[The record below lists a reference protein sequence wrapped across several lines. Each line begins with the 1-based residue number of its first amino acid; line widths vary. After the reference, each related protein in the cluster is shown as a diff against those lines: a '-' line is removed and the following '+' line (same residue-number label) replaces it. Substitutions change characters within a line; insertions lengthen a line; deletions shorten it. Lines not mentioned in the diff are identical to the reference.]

1 MPTLT
6 DLAAWLGR
14 RLQED
19 RTVWRP
25 GTPGA
30 PVRRLVLALE
40 PGDLPPTPPPGEAG
54 ALFIHRAFRLGE
66 RWPAWPVLTSHDGFD
81 RALTTGENPALAAR
95 LGWAA
100 PRPLHWKGPGD
111 RSAATGMVADPGLP
125 WPELLAQLDHEF
137 GGHEALIPP
146 ADPGAPARVAVMN
159 AMRPELL
166 REVHGRGVGVYVTGQ
181 LRPGAVDTA
190 RGLGLGVVALGHR
203 RSEVWGLHQLA
214 RELRAAF
221 PELDTTV
228 LGGRDPG

>member
-14 RLQED
+14 RLQE
-19 RTVWRP
+19 RESVWRP
-25 GTPGA
+25 A
-30 PVRRLVLALE
+30 PSQDAPQVRRLVLALE
-40 PGDLPPTPPPGEAG
+40 PGDLPPTPPPGEGG
-54 ALFIHRAFRLGE
+54 ALFVHRAFRLGK

-100 PRPLHWKGPGD
+100 PRTLHWKG
-111 RSAATGMVADPGLP
+111 AVTGMVADPGLS
-125 WPELLAQLDHEF
+125 WPDLIKRLDSEF
-137 GGHEALIPP
+137 GGHEALIAP
-146 ADPGAPARVAVMN
+146 ADPGAAARVAVMN

-166 REVHGRGVGVYVTGQ
+166 REVHAQGIGVYVTGQ

-190 RGLGLGVVALGHR
+190 RDLGLGVVALGHR

-214 RELRAAF
+214 RELRADF
-221 PELDTTV
+221 PELETTV
-228 LGGRDPG
+228 AATSDPS